1 MDMPRRAAYLAAP
14 FLCLFGAMI
23 LPAPS
28 TASETPDAPIASAT
42 TLLAAATGPLLAG
55 NIQAFGTL
63 TPDFSTSGRADGSQA
78 PALSGDTPSPAV
90 AAESLPDLVAEHST
104 DAASDEEA
112 QCLASTVYY
121 ESKGEPLAGQLAVA
135 QTILNRTRSGRFPES
150 VCGVVKQHGQFTFL
164 HGGQIP
170 TPPHGSNAW
179 QTAVAIATIA
189 EHGLWKQTAPDALY
203 FHAARVSPGWGKT
216 RIAALGHHI
225 FFR

>member
-1 MDMPRRAAYLAAP
+1 MNLSNRTAYLAVP
-14 FLCLFGAMI
+14 LLCLLAAAV

-28 TASETPDAPIASAT
+28 TASEVPDEPIASAT
-42 TLLAAATGPLLAG
+42 SLLAAVTGPLLAAD
-55 NIQAFGTL
+55 IQTL
-63 TPDFSTSGRADGSQA
+63 GKRTPDFSTSGSAYGSPE
-78 PALSGDTPSPAV
+78 PALGGDTPSPAI
-90 AAESLPDLVAEHST
+90 AAESLPDLVAEH
-104 DAASDEEA
+104 AADTVADDEA

-135 QTILNRTRSGRFPES
+135 QTILNRTRSGHFPES
-150 VCGVVKQHGQFTFL
+150 VCGVVKQRGQFTFL
-164 HGGQIP
+164 RGGRIP
-170 TPPHGSNAW
+170 TPPQGSNAW

-203 FHAARVSPGWGKT
+203 FHAARVSPAWGKT